1 MIRVVLVIDFSD
13 YHGNYLAAADPK
25 CSHLKELP
33 KSSNLKLFKADLLD
47 YDSLCAAIQGCNGV
61 FHVASPVP
69 AASVSNPEAEVI
81 EPTVK
86 GTLNVLKA
94 CVEVKVQ
101 RVVYV
106 SSGTAVSMIPN
117 WPKDQVMDETCW
129 SDKEYCRSIQVAL
142 QTWTSFISI
151 LLNHS
156 LPFNFGLIR
165 NIADRSSVPNLFQ
178 NWYRLSKTEAE
189 GRAFEFAKATGL
201 DFVSV
206 CPTFIL
212 GPVLQP
218 TVNASSLVLLRLLKE
233 GHDSTGNKCRTM
245 VDVRDVAEALLL
257 AYKKAETLGRYICAA
272 HMISAQEM
280 IEILKG
286 LYPNYNYPQSFIE
299 GAERLELSSQKL
311 QRLGWSYR
319 PVQETLVDSVESF
332 KKAGM
337 LD

>member
-1 MIRVVLVIDFSD
+1 MDATEERVCVTGAGGYLGSWVVHLLLSNDYIVHGTVRDPSD
-13 YHGNYLAAADPK
+13 SK
-25 CSHLKELP
+25 CIHLKQLP
-33 KSSNLKLFKADLLD
+33 KSSSNLKLFKADLLD
-47 YDSLCAAIQGCNGV
+47 YDSLCSAIRGCSGV

-69 AASVSNPEAEVI
+69 AASVSDPEAEVI

-94 CVEVKVQ
+94 CVEVKVK

-117 WPKDQVMDETCW
+117 WPKDKVMDETCW
-129 SDKEYCRSIQVAL
+129 SDKEYCRSIQ
-142 QTWTSFISI
+142 
-151 LLNHS
+151 
-156 LPFNFGLIR
+156 
-165 NIADRSSVPNLFQ
+165 

-189 GRAFEFAKATGL
+189 GQAFELAKATGL

-272 HMISAQEM
+272 HVISAQEM

-286 LYPNYNYPQSFIE
+286 IYPNYNYPQRFIE

-319 PVQETLVDSVESF
+319 PVQETLVDSVESY
-332 KKAGM
+332 KKAGI
-337 LD
+337 LE

>member
-1 MIRVVLVIDFSD
+1 MDATEERVCVTGAGGYLGSWVVHLLLSNDYIVHGTVRDPSD
-13 YHGNYLAAADPK
+13 SK
-25 CSHLKELP
+25 CIHLKQLP
-33 KSSNLKLFKADLLD
+33 KSSSNLKLFKADLLD
-47 YDSLCAAIQGCNGV
+47 YDSLCSAIRGCSGV

-69 AASVSNPEAEVI
+69 AASVSDPEAEVI

-94 CVEVKVQ
+94 CVEVKVK

-117 WPKDQVMDETCW
+117 WPKDKVMDETCW
-129 SDKEYCRSIQVAL
+129 SDKEYCRSIQ
-142 QTWTSFISI
+142 
-151 LLNHS
+151 
-156 LPFNFGLIR
+156 
-165 NIADRSSVPNLFQ
+165 

-189 GRAFEFAKATGL
+189 GQAFELAKATGL

-257 AYKKAETLGRYICAA
+257 AYKKAETLGR
-272 HMISAQEM
+272 
-280 IEILKG
+280 
-286 LYPNYNYPQSFIE
+286 FIE

-319 PVQETLVDSVESF
+319 PVQETLVDSVESY
-332 KKAGM
+332 KKAGI
-337 LD
+337 LE

>member
-1 MIRVVLVIDFSD
+1 MDATEERVCVTGAGGYLGSWVVHLLLSNDYIVHGTVRDPSD
-13 YHGNYLAAADPK
+13 SK
-25 CSHLKELP
+25 CIHLKQLP
-33 KSSNLKLFKADLLD
+33 KSSSNLKLFKADLLD
-47 YDSLCAAIQGCNGV
+47 YDSLCSAIRGCSGV

-69 AASVSNPEAEVI
+69 AASVSDPEVSVLVQFLICFDNAAEVI

-94 CVEVKVQ
+94 CVEVKVK

-117 WPKDQVMDETCW
+117 WPKDKVMDETCW
-129 SDKEYCRSIQVAL
+129 SDKEYCRSIQ
-142 QTWTSFISI
+142 
-151 LLNHS
+151 
-156 LPFNFGLIR
+156 
-165 NIADRSSVPNLFQ
+165 

-189 GRAFEFAKATGL
+189 GQAFEFAKATGL

-272 HMISAQEM
+272 HVISAQEM

-286 LYPNYNYPQSFIE
+286 IYPNYNYPQRFIE

-319 PVQETLVDSVESF
+319 PVQETLVDSVESY
-332 KKAGM
+332 KKAGI
-337 LD
+337 LE

>member
-1 MIRVVLVIDFSD
+1 MDATEERVCVTGAGGYLGSWVVHLLLSND
-13 YHGNYLAAADPK
+13 YIVHGTVRDPSADSK
-25 CSHLKELP
+25 CIHLKQLP
-33 KSSNLKLFKADLLD
+33 KSSSNLKLFKADLLD
-47 YDSLCAAIQGCNGV
+47 YDSLCSAIRGCSGV
-61 FHVASPVP
+61 FHVASP
-69 AASVSNPEAEVI
+69 AEVI

-94 CVEVKVQ
+94 CVEVKVK

-117 WPKDQVMDETCW
+117 WPKDKVMDETCW
-129 SDKEYCRSIQVAL
+129 SDKEYCRSIQ
-142 QTWTSFISI
+142 
-151 LLNHS
+151 
-156 LPFNFGLIR
+156 
-165 NIADRSSVPNLFQ
+165 

-189 GRAFEFAKATGL
+189 GQAFEFAKATGL

-272 HMISAQEM
+272 HVISAQEM

-286 LYPNYNYPQSFIE
+286 IYPNYNYPQRFIE

-319 PVQETLVDSVESF
+319 PVQETLVDSVESY
-332 KKAGM
+332 KKAGI
-337 LD
+337 LE

>member
-1 MIRVVLVIDFSD
+1 MDATEERVCVTGAGGYLGSWVVHLLLSNDYIVHGTVRDPSD
-13 YHGNYLAAADPK
+13 SK
-25 CSHLKELP
+25 CIHLKQLP
-33 KSSNLKLFKADLLD
+33 KSSSNLKLFKADLLD
-47 YDSLCAAIQGCNGV
+47 YDSLCSAIRGCSGV

-69 AASVSNPEAEVI
+69 AASVSDPEAEVI

-94 CVEVKVQ
+94 CVEVKVK

-117 WPKDQVMDETCW
+117 WPKDKVMDETCW
-129 SDKEYCRSIQVAL
+129 SD
-142 QTWTSFISI
+142 
-151 LLNHS
+151 
-156 LPFNFGLIR
+156 
-165 NIADRSSVPNLFQ
+165 LFQ

-189 GRAFEFAKATGL
+189 GQAFELAKATGL

-272 HMISAQEM
+272 HVISAQEM

-286 LYPNYNYPQSFIE
+286 IYPNYNYPQRFIE

-319 PVQETLVDSVESF
+319 PVQETLVDSVESY
-332 KKAGM
+332 KKAGI
-337 LD
+337 LE

>member
-1 MIRVVLVIDFSD
+1 MDATEERVCVTGAGGYLGSWVVHLLLSNDYIVHGTVRDPSD
-13 YHGNYLAAADPK
+13 SK
-25 CSHLKELP
+25 CIHLKQLP
-33 KSSNLKLFKADLLD
+33 KSSSNLKLFKADLLD
-47 YDSLCAAIQGCNGV
+47 YDSLCSAIRGCSGV

-69 AASVSNPEAEVI
+69 AASVSDPEAEVI

-94 CVEVKVQ
+94 CVEVKVK

-117 WPKDQVMDETCW
+117 WPKDKVMDETCW
-129 SDKEYCRSIQVAL
+129 SDKEYCRSIQ
-142 QTWTSFISI
+142 
-151 LLNHS
+151 
-156 LPFNFGLIR
+156 
-165 NIADRSSVPNLFQ
+165 

-189 GRAFEFAKATGL
+189 GQAFEFAKATGL

-257 AYKKAETLGRYICAA
+257 AYKKAETLGR
-272 HMISAQEM
+272 
-280 IEILKG
+280 
-286 LYPNYNYPQSFIE
+286 FIE

-319 PVQETLVDSVESF
+319 PVQETLVDSVESY
-332 KKAGM
+332 KKAGI
-337 LD
+337 LE